1 MPSRK
6 ILFNLLLTTSLTLIQ
21 SQIHA
26 ALTVSKNEQTGLL
39 AWTSEGKGFSIE
51 LIQLLPDFVRAIYSN
66 HNFPPE
72 EVERIANYCVFGSVI
87 KNTSQKQLS
96 YRVAD
101 WRYTDQ
107 NGTEHPVKT
116 KSQWLAEWRKVGV
129 TFSWTLLPDTGDFE
143 IGDWQQGFTTIKLP
157 RNAVFDLTYTWTLD
171 GEPYSETFKGISCA
185 PENLPDH
192 LLKQ

>member
-1 MPSRK
+1 M
-6 ILFNLLLTTSLTLIQ
+6 NATT
-21 SQIHA
+21 
-26 ALTVSKNEQTGLL
+26 V
-39 AWTSEGKGFSIE
+39 IE
-51 LIQLLPDFVRAIYSN
+51 
-66 HNFPPE
+66 E
-72 EVERIANYCVFGSVI
+72 EVERIASYCVFGSVI
-87 KNTSQKQLS
+87 KNTSQKKLS

-101 WRYTDQ
+101 WHYTDQ

-157 RNAVFDLTYTWTLD
+157 RNTVFDLTYTWTLD
-171 GEPYSETFKGISCA
+171 GEPQSETFKGIRCA